1 MAYSIETPILS
12 TFYLEDTLQLWSD
25 GVNTTKV
32 KRFTEDE
39 LNWAKSRA
47 SETKS
52 AADYIRTYLPRHG
65 FYIIDCLHHVVTTQD
80 LQISRLEI
88 DSTSLNDA
96 LESWIKGEPLELIE
110 TDCTSTIACNP
121 YCTANQE
128 LNTS

>member
-47 SETKS
+47 S
-52 AADYIRTYLPRHG
+52 
-65 FYIIDCLHHVVTTQD
+65 
-80 LQISRLEI
+80 
-88 DSTSLNDA
+88 
-96 LESWIKGEPLELIE
+96 
-110 TDCTSTIACNP
+110 
-121 YCTANQE
+121 
-128 LNTS
+128 